1 MANMDRTELVK
12 SIQEGDESAFRE
24 MVESYQQMVLGT
36 SRGFVSN
43 IEDAQDI
50 TQEVFIE
57 IFRSIKSFRSESSL
71 STWIYRIT
79 ITRSLN
85 HIRSEKRHQG
95 SLQDRTPINN
105 DTPDKVLEEDD
116 RKRILHEALGT
127 LPEKQRIAFVLHNY
141 EDLPYQEIASIMNRS
156 LSSVESLI
164 FRARKNLQKKLWAW
178 YKNSRV

>member
-1 MANMDRTELVK
+1 MDKSELVK

-36 SRGFVSN
+36 ARGFVGN
-43 IEDAQDI
+43 LEDAQDI
-50 TQEVFIE
+50 TQEVFVE
-57 IFRSIKSFRSESSL
+57 IFRSIKTFRSESSL

-85 HIRSEKRHQG
+85 HIRREKRHKG
-95 SLQDRTPINN
+95 PLQEIALINN

-116 RKRILHEALGT
+116 RKRILNSAIAT
-127 LPEKQRIAFVLHNY
+127 LPENQRIAFVLHNY
-141 EDLPYQEIASIMNRS
+141 KDLPYQEIARIMNRS

-178 YKNSRV
+178 YKKSRV